1 MKNDANSS
9 LQFLPVPFGVFQTLK
24 SSAGWVYL
32 KKRRGYNENTGRKY
46 LKECDSID
54 ALPPPI
60 LVTGR
65 R

>member
-32 KKRRGYNENTGRKY
+32 KNGEGIMKIQIEILKR
-46 LKECDSID
+46 
-54 ALPPPI
+54 
-60 LVTGR
+60 V
-65 R
+65 